1 MQGIPLNERKRLG
14 ALLDDRPQTEV
25 MAMIPQFSQA
35 ETDNFVAPPAQ
46 IPEALGVLMFNMERG
61 VNLPEIQ
68 EFLRDCPD
76 IQPFDVIL
84 ANELD
89 DGCARSGNKNTA
101 RELAQAFGLNYAWGL
116 EFIELVNDENAKGF
130 HGNAVFSRWPIR
142 RAGVI
147 RLPEQYNWYFDR
159 QKRIGGRLAVF
170 AELDVGGQPVGAV
183 SIHLENRTHG
193 EGRKAQMAAILEA
206 VRKELPDMPL
216 ILGGDLNTNTFD
228 GRAKEDI
235 GAIAADPALRRRCLE
250 DVGSFEPLL
259 PLCAADGYEIV
270 PKEPR
275 LTRRKPLP
283 NGDSLPPASGLD
295 PAEGRH
301 RVGKPDDL
309 HRQGGSHL
317 CQAWLR
323 SGTLSGGRA
332 VGPQCR
338 LGHVP
343 PSLIF
348 SAKVSLFPQKTR
360 FKLQKSSVSMDT
372 ELFMLRKVLLT
383 SARPCRRPLRSASS
397 EPRPRPC

>member
-235 GAIAADPALRRRCLE
+235 GAIAADPAL
-250 DVGSFEPLL
+250 P
-259 PLCAADGYEIV
+259 
-270 PKEPR
+270 
-275 LTRRKPLP
+275 RRKPLP
-283 NGDSLPPASGLD
+283 NGDSLPLRLDWILLKGVTASESRMISTAKEDLTYAKPGSALERFQG
-295 PAEGRH
+295 AE
-301 RVGKPDDL
+301 
-309 HRQGGSHL
+309 
-317 CQAWLR
+317 
-323 SGTLSGGRA
+323 LSDHNA
-332 VGPQCR
+332 VWAMCR
-338 LGHVP
+338 L
-343 PSLIF
+343 
-348 SAKVSLFPQKTR
+348 R
-360 FKLQKSSVSMDT
+360 
-372 ELFMLRKVLLT
+372 
-383 SARPCRRPLRSASS
+383 
-397 EPRPRPC
+397 